1 MKKRYDAYSN
11 YYYHYKQKGKVK
23 SKILAILFCLIS
35 IFIVIFFSI
44 SFSNFLTISKIV
56 NINTN
61 YIYENKVLYGLSL
74 YQTNKIDDANTFSV
88 DVKKQ
93 GGAGYVYKNNDI
105 YYVLSSI
112 YKSSGEANK
121 VKNNLQENGVNSEII
136 KIEIPA
142 INFKATLT
150 TNSSKILSEG
160 VGLFYNNYSDLYNL
174 SVEFDK
180 QNIDTIKAKSKINDM
195 YNQNLKIV
203 QNFSNYFNQSTNLYI
218 LYVKIYLNKL
228 NSVINDLLNLDDSEN
243 LSSSIKGTYCNII
256 GEYLNLYKEML

>member
-93 GGAGYVYKNNDI
+93 GGAGYIYLDNMT
-105 YYVLSSI
+105 YYVLSSV
-112 YKSSGEANK
+112 YKTNQDAQK
-121 VKNNLQENGVNSEII
+121 VKNNLESNGFTTSVV
-136 KIEIPA
+136 KIELKN
-142 INFKATLT
+142 INFKANLSQK
-150 TNSSKILSEG
+150 SSKVLGESLN
-160 VGLFYNNYSDLYNL
+160 LFYENYVSLYNI
-174 SVEFDK
+174 SVEYDK
-180 QNIDTIKAKSKINDM
+180 QNIDLIKVKEKYNNLASSNAKKIETFN
-195 YNQNLKIV
+195 
-203 QNFSNYFNQSTNLYI
+203 NYFNSSTNVYI

-228 NSVINDLLNLDDSEN
+228 NNIIKNGVNLDESVNVSSFIKDS
-243 LSSSIKGTYCNII
+243 YCKCLK
-256 GEYLNLYKEML
+256 EYINLYNDML

>member
-1 MKKRYDAYSN
+1 MKKRYDAYAN
-11 YYYHYKQKGKVK
+11 YYYKYNKKGKFK
-23 SKILAILFCLIS
+23 TKLLIILFCLFTIM
-35 IFIVIFFSI
+35 VVVFFSI

-56 NINTN
+56 NVNSN
-61 YIYENKVLYGLSL
+61 YIYENRTLYALSL
-74 YQTNKIDDANTFSV
+74 YSSNNKTEVNTYS
-88 DVKKQ
+88 DNIKKQ

-195 YNQNLKIV
+195 HNQNLKIV
-203 QNFSNYFNQSTNLYI
+203 KNFSNYFNQSTNVYI

-243 LSSSIKGTYCNII
+243 LSSSIKETYCNII